1 MKNKKCILI
10 FAVILILILSIY
22 FITKVYLKDILSAK
36 EKYSKV
42 TENINNDE
50 NIIQEN
56 NLTNDKAD
64 TRNSFFEDSS
74 IEGITPITEEE
85 AIAISNTYIET
96 NKIISSYEI
105 LKIEQGEEKPNN
117 HISINYIDGKE
128 NEMVANFSRKCYV
141 IYYKEKENMENLETY
156 IDMYTGKVIG
166 GYLHGI

>member
-10 FAVILILILSIY
+10 FTVILILILSIY

-85 AIAISNTYIET
+85 AIAISNTYIEN

-105 LKIEQGEEKPNN
+105 LK
-117 HISINYIDGKE
+117 
-128 NEMVANFSRKCYV
+128 R
-141 IYYKEKENMENLETY
+141 
-156 IDMYTGKVIG
+156 
-166 GYLHGI
+166 